1 MRLFF
6 HLTNGLDFIPD
17 EEGVDVPSLE
27 WARREAQVAVQE
39 LRRDDDFDP
48 TRWSGWRL
56 EVTDPD
62 GIVVMH
68 IRLSHG

>member
-27 WARREAQVAVQE
+27 WA
-39 LRRDDDFDP
+39 P
-48 TRWSGWRL
+48 
-56 EVTDPD
+56 
-62 GIVVMH
+62 
-68 IRLSHG
+68 